1 MADEDIVT
9 EEGDGLGKDGVVVVQ
24 GRCKNSLIE
33 DGVSQDVDQE
43 NLLLGDR
50 EVEEMDG
57 DFVGGS
63 A

>member
-1 MADEDIVT
+1 MGEDRIV
-9 EEGDGLGKDGVVVVQ
+9 EVQ
-24 GRCKNSLIE
+24 GRGKDPFVE
-33 DGVSQDVDQE
+33 DGISQDVDQE
-43 NLLLGDR
+43 NLLLGNR